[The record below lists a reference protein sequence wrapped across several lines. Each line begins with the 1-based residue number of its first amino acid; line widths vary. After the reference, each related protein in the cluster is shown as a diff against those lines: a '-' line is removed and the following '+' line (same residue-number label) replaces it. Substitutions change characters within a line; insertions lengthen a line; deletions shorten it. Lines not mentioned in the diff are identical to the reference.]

1 MIKIKQNVVESEVLV
16 VGGGIAGL
24 MAAIAAADGGASVV
38 LADKGDTRRSGSGA
52 TGNDHFTCYIPEY
65 HQCTVEEYLV
75 EHNMSLVGGN
85 ADPKIQTIFA
95 ERSFEVVQDWHAWG
109 IDMQPHGEWEFNGH
123 AYPGRKRIFLKY
135 NGYNQKQVLT
145 DEARKRGV
153 RIVNKTPV
161 IEFLTDN
168 TNKVIGAIGLDIAA
182 DEPALVLFRTKTI
195 ISATGNTSRLYP
207 SITPTKLFNTAHC
220 PANAGGGR
228 AAAYRAGA
236 RLINLEIPNT
246 HAGPKYFER
255 CGKATWIGIL
265 NDPDGKPVGPFVT
278 KPTRE
283 LGDITADVW
292 HSVFTDKMQ
301 NGTGPVYMDCSE
313 TSPADLEYMRWGL
326 ECEGDTSL
334 LDAME
339 HEGIDLTRHKVEFTR
354 YEPILIGRG
363 IEINEQAA
371 TNVTGLYA
379 AGDEVGN
386 FRADISGAAVMGR
399 IAGENAARY
408 AQTSTVTQA
417 ELADHEVVAAKAAFC
432 SALLAREAG
441 EPWQDLNAAIQQIMN
456 DYAGVTFVRSE
467 KLLTTALLYLDQLE
481 KKARNTLGVK
491 TAHELM
497 RALECFD
504 LLQIGRL
511 ICITASER
519 KETRGLHKRSDYT
532 FTNPLLNGRFLTIA
546 EVEGEPQLSWR
557 GQIK

>member
-207 SITPTKLFNTAHC
+207 SITPTN
-220 PANAGGGR
+220 
-228 AAAYRAGA
+228 
-236 RLINLEIPNT
+236 I
-246 HAGPKYFER
+246 
-255 CGKATWIGIL
+255 
-265 NDPDGKPVGPFVT
+265 
-278 KPTRE
+278 
-283 LGDITADVW
+283 
-292 HSVFTDKMQ
+292 
-301 NGTGPVYMDCSE
+301 
-313 TSPADLEYMRWGL
+313 
-326 ECEGDTSL
+326 
-334 LDAME
+334 
-339 HEGIDLTRHKVEFTR
+339 
-354 YEPILIGRG
+354 
-363 IEINEQAA
+363 
-371 TNVTGLYA
+371 
-379 AGDEVGN
+379 
-386 FRADISGAAVMGR
+386 
-399 IAGENAARY
+399 
-408 AQTSTVTQA
+408 
-417 ELADHEVVAAKAAFC
+417 
-432 SALLAREAG
+432 
-441 EPWQDLNAAIQQIMN
+441 
-456 DYAGVTFVRSE
+456 
-467 KLLTTALLYLDQLE
+467 
-481 KKARNTLGVK
+481 
-491 TAHELM
+491 
-497 RALECFD
+497 
-504 LLQIGRL
+504 
-511 ICITASER
+511 
-519 KETRGLHKRSDYT
+519 
-532 FTNPLLNGRFLTIA
+532 
-546 EVEGEPQLSWR
+546 
-557 GQIK
+557 